1 MKIGLIHAAGEPMT
15 IQETLA
21 KIVQSEKDGF
31 ATCWVA
37 SIFGHDALT
46 VIALAG
52 QVTSRIELG
61 TAVVPTYPRHPHSLA
76 QQAATVNASIGGRL
90 ALGLG
95 RSHKLVIED
104 ILGLSYE
111 KPITHIREYVSIVR
125 ALTTEGACAVNGKMY
140 RVNAPLTIPDA
151 KPLPILVGALMP
163 KMLELCGEL
172 CDGTLTWMCGP
183 KYLGETIV
191 PSISAAADTA
201 GRAQPRVV
209 CSLPICVTD
218 DVEGARAVAAKAFS
232 VYGTLPV
239 YRACLDAEGAEG
251 PADIAL
257 IGNEQQ
263 VRAGLDR
270 IRDAGASD
278 YYGLIFP
285 DGSDDG
291 SSERSYELLKSLG
304 GEL

>member
-15 IQETLA
+15 LDETLA

-31 ATCWVA
+31 ATCWLA
-37 SIFGHDALT
+37 NIFGHDALT
-46 VIALAG
+46 IIALAG
-52 QVTSRIELG
+52 RVTSRIELG

-76 QQAATVNASIGGRL
+76 QQAATVNAAIDGRL

-104 ILGLSYE
+104 ILGLNYE
-111 KPITHIREYVSIVR
+111 KPVTHIREYVSIVR
-125 ALTTEGACAVNGKMY
+125 ALTTEGSCAVNGKMY

-183 KYLGETIV
+183 KYIGETIV
-191 PSISAAADTA
+191 PLINSAAATA
-201 GRAQPRVV
+201 GRSQPRVV
-209 CSLPICVTD
+209 CSLPVCVTD
-218 DVEGARAVAAKAFS
+218 DVDAARAVAAKVFS

-257 IGNEQQ
+257 IGSEEK
-263 VRAGLDR
+263 VRAGLER

-285 DGSDDG
+285 DGSDDA
-291 SSERSYELLKSLG
+291 SAKRSYELLKSLG